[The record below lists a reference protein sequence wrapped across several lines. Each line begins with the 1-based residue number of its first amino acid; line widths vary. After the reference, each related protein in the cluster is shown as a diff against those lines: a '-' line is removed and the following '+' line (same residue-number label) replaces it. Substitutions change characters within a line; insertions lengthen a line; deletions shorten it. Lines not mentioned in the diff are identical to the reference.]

1 MKAGN
6 LLDMLPA
13 IVRNYSFPI
22 SYADNAAAVTP
33 FASSASSNNN
43 NSTGGSQRRHVPG
56 VFGQSANTADQNI
69 SAARFATAF
78 RKARKLPFDLTP
90 DEFEGDN
97 LANYISNFCRWGA
110 NTAVPKYFNEDL
122 EGRDNNK
129 CLGANT
135 KIQYA
140 EVQKDASSNNC
151 EYPRQNW
158 QFRGALVSSKKAIAS
173 QL

>member
-1 MKAGN
+1 MKAGH

-56 VFGQSANTADQNI
+56 VFGQSANTAQQNI

-90 DEFEGDN
+90 DEFEAGQ
-97 LANYISNFCRWGA
+97 SCRD
-110 NTAVPKYFNEDL
+110 V
-122 EGRDNNK
+122 
-129 CLGANT
+129 
-135 KIQYA
+135 
-140 EVQKDASSNNC
+140 V
-151 EYPRQNW
+151 
-158 QFRGALVSSKKAIAS
+158 
-173 QL
+173 